1 LFKFGRKV
9 LKTGKKM
16 NSFEEPT
23 TQELQLAL
31 DMKKS
36 KGFGNEAKS
45 NENISVHAY
54 EAELN

>member
-1 LFKFGRKV
+1 M
-9 LKTGKKM
+9 KTGKKM

-36 KGFGNEAKS
+36 KGFGNEAKC